1 MRRSGPQIAC
11 PQSGYGFDYLPRRT
25 ARPSRDRWCGSL
37 AKQGSKHARATVS
50 QASMDGSAVLIRVPV
65 PPHPLEA
72 QQGASPVVVRQ
83 PAAGT
88 RHRPLDREFRAHGQP
103 LIARATLG
111 RTASTLSSPASRSP
125 LGLNDLPIPLDM
137 FSAADLRFDPVV
149 RYAPSLRALLRQ
161 VWLRT
166 RGRRATAAARGRL
179 WLRLKRALPL
189 GNGRDRH

>member
-1 MRRSGPQIAC
+1 MKAGTGCKRPLPTFRRADRPQCWEA
-11 PQSGYGFDYLPRRT
+11 SSEPRR
-25 ARPSRDRWCGSL
+25 GSL

-50 QASMDGSAVLIRVPV
+50 QASMNGSAVLIRVPV
-65 PPHPLEA
+65 PPHPLEV
-72 QQGASPVVVRQ
+72 QQVRPRLSYGSRQ
-83 PAAGT
+83 PARRAPST
-88 RHRPLDREFRAHGQP
+88 RPRLSRARPAADREGHPGPHGVDVVV
-103 LIARATLG
+103 ACVAV
-111 RTASTLSSPASRSP
+111 AA

-149 RYAPSLRALLRQ
+149 RYAASCLRALLRK